1 MALFSTLF
9 NQIRRVVHTVIPYKS
24 IETAEHF
31 TSPLSLEM
39 VHALDAWYNMY
50 INRGPWLAADNQLQS
65 LNLPAFVS
73 AELAREITLESQYK
87 FYNGGGQES
96 DENLNPRAQF
106 HKDEFEKLWR
116 VLRQRLELGCAA
128 GGMIIKP
135 YAKNGHVYY
144 DVIPDWSIYP
154 VAFGDDGDLEDVIFP
169 DGFSVGNEHY
179 VRLERHK
186 VENGM
191 ITITQKAFR
200 SSSPDAIGTPI
211 PLSEVPRWAGL
222 QETYTTEYRGNQ
234 LFGWYKVAAA
244 NNIDVNSPMGAACFA
259 KAANVIA
266 QADIQYSRL
275 LWEFE
280 GSELAVHVDPMALK
294 PKEGADNPNAKEAPR
309 LNQRLFQGVDIQ
321 NGNNDLY
328 SVFSPQI
335 REVSLINGLNAI
347 LEKVE
352 DLCGLS
358 RGTIAK
364 ADHTTDAR
372 TATELRI
379 MRQRSYATIA
389 DNQKALEHC
398 LRDVIKAT
406 DQYAD
411 IYGLAPAGDYDV
423 SFTWDD
429 SILTDAAQQL
439 NERIALQSAGVESRA
454 GLRKWYFRESE
465 EQAKAA
471 IRAVDQEVADRMQ
484 MMGSIEAMLPTPGDA
499 ENPNSAAGLDT
510 GSPSKKTEEAD
521 IV

>member
-1 MALFSTLF
+1 M
-9 NQIRRVVHTVIPYKS
+9 IPYKS
-24 IETAEHF
+24 IELAENF
-31 TSPLSLEM
+31 KSPLSQEM
-39 VHALDAWYNMY
+39 VVALDDWYHQY
-50 INRGPWLAADNQLQS
+50 INKAVWLSNPDVES

-96 DENLNPRAQF
+96 DENLNPRAAF
-106 HKDEFEKLWR
+106 LKDEFEKLWR

-135 YAKNGHVYY
+135 YARNGRIYF
-144 DVIPDWSIYP
+144 DIIPDWSIYP
-154 VAFGDDGDLEDVIFP
+154 VAFGDDGELDDVIFP
-169 DGFSVGNEHY
+169 DGFADGRGNYY
-179 VRLERHK
+179 VRLERHRIDGDR
-186 VENGM
+186 VV
-191 ITITQKAFR
+191 ITQKAFR
-200 SSSPDAIGTPI
+200 SATPNAIGSPI
-211 PLSEVPRWAGL
+211 PLSEVPRWANL
-222 QETYTTEYRGNQ
+222 QEEYSTEYRGQQ
-234 LFGWYKVAAA
+234 LFGWFKVAAA
-244 NNIDVNSPMGAACFA
+244 NSIDVNSPMGASCFA
-259 KAANVIA
+259 KAVGVIQ
-266 QADIQYSRL
+266 QADMQYSRM

-280 GSELAVHVDPMALK
+280 GSELAIDVDPMALK
-294 PKEGADNPNAKEAPR
+294 PQEGASNPNAVNMPR
-309 LNQRLFQGVDIQ
+309 LKQRLFRGLEITQ
-321 NGNNDLY
+321 GNNDFY
-328 SVFSPQI
+328 NVFSPQI
-335 REVSLINGLNAI
+335 REVSLINGLNSI

-358 RGTIAK
+358 RGTVAK

-398 LRDVIKAT
+398 LRTVIKAM
-406 DQYAD
+406 DQYVD

-499 ENPNSAAGLDT
+499 ENPNSAARLDT